1 MIINFFLGFV
11 APLVES
17 GWKQCLLYLSGSQ
30 DNFWGAPACSSQV
43 RYAST
48 CKKKLRTMSRQEQ
61 IHQKLIF
68 KVIWNSPLYST
79 GYAHFMTLS
88 ATTFEPWRPF
98 RNLICINSTITK
110 SACPSFGGIFLEW
123 EATRGLFIQG
133 GSKIRLP
140 RPFLPCS
147 RQLGASLLGT
157 LRKSWGWKPRF

>member
-1 MIINFFLGFV
+1 MLTISFRFSRQLLRCARLFF
-11 APLVES
+11 
-17 GWKQCLLYLSGSQ
+17 
-30 DNFWGAPACSSQV
+30 SSSLCVDLQ
-43 RYAST
+43 
-48 CKKKLRTMSRQEQ
+48 KKLRTMSRQEQ

-88 ATTFEPWRPF
+88 ATTFKPWRPF
-98 RNLICINSTITK
+98 RDLVCINSTIPK

>member
-1 MIINFFLGFV
+1 MTPSLINVCRKLHWV
-11 APLVES
+11 APLVEA
-17 GWKQCLLYLSGSQ
+17 GWKECLLYLSGSQ

-48 CKKKLRTMSRQEQ
+48 CKKNSERCQEQ

-147 RQLGASLLGT
+147 RQLGRASWEL
-157 LRKSWGWKPRF
+157 